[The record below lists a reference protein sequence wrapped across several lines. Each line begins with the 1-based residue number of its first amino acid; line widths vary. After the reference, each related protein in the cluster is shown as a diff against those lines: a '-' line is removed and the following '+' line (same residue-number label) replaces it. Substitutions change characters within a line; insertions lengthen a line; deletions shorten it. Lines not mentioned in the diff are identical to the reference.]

1 MRRLTAEEADAV
13 RFYEGDLTGFD
24 LRDPFLNDPRAYLT
38 LNALLFD
45 GVRTEYLRVRE
56 GKRLNPAML
65 ADLPRLTALYRALL
79 SASQKGAV
87 TEEVCGYRVERA
99 GDFAVCREAGQTLA
113 FTSTCLSG
121 FLPAYGDKQEIVLLT
136 YRVPPQTPAIIF
148 SQLLDSYLKANE
160 DELLLPPYLRFECA
174 ERPLTAS
181 DYEIRDMN
189 GAPPCAAYD
198 LTVSAGQQVH
208 LPAAPEMQSCA
219 AGIRIF
225 AQIHAGVPEDQLDP
239 DDLAAYLRCKEMIR
253 QSLHE

>member
-1 MRRLTAEEADAV
+1 MKLTKEEAEAV

-24 LRDPFLNDPRAYLT
+24 LRDPFLNDARAYVT

-65 ADLPRLTALYRALL
+65 ADLPRLTALYCALL

-87 TEEVCGYRVERA
+87 TEPVCGYRVERA
-99 GDFAVCREAGQTLA
+99 GDFTVCRAAGKTLA
-113 FTSTCLSG
+113 FTSTSLRG
-121 FLPAYGDKQEIVLLT
+121 FLPAYGDKQKIVLLT
-136 YRVPPQTPAIIF
+136 YHVPPKTPAIIF
-148 SQLLDSYLKANE
+148 SQLLDCYLKANE
-160 DELLLPPYLRFECA
+160 DELLLPPYLHFECA

-181 DYEIRDMN
+181 DFEIRDMN
-189 GAPPCAAYD
+189 GDPPCAAFD
-198 LTVSAGQQVH
+198 LTVCGRQQVH
-208 LPAAPEMQSCA
+208 LPAAPAMQDCA

-239 DDLAAYLRCKEMIR
+239 DDLAAYLRCKETVQRGM
-253 QSLHE
+253 HE

>member
-1 MRRLTAEEADAV
+1 MKLTKEEAEAV

-24 LRDPFLNDPRAYLT
+24 LRDPFLNDARAYVT

-65 ADLPRLTALYRALL
+65 ADLPRLTALYCALL

-87 TEEVCGYRVERA
+87 TEPVCGYRVERA
-99 GDFAVCREAGQTLA
+99 GDFTVCRAAGKTLA
-113 FTSTCLSG
+113 FTSTSLRG
-121 FLPAYGDKQEIVLLT
+121 FLPAYGDKQKIVLLT
-136 YRVPPQTPAIIF
+136 YHVPPKTPAIIF
-148 SQLLDSYLKANE
+148 SQLLDCYLKANE
-160 DELLLPPYLRFECA
+160 DELLLPPYLHFECA

-181 DYEIRDMN
+181 DFEIRDMN
-189 GAPPCAAYD
+189 GDPPCAAFD
-198 LTVSAGQQVH
+198 LTVCGGQQVH
-208 LPAAPEMQSCA
+208 LPAAPAMQDCA

-239 DDLAAYLRCKEMIR
+239 DDLAAYLRCKETVQRGM
-253 QSLHE
+253 HE